1 MPALARRDLLKL
13 LALGVLT
20 PAQMVAAT
28 PESPPNAPIGRAVPK
43 ASAQTASAMFVG
55 QVYLVHRPLERDVNL
70 LLRHIEGVLDTA
82 HGAVS
87 RADGPMTLVPALR
100 RAIEA
105 DFEAGRW
112 VNLEGWLVAETEGRV
127 CALQCLN

>member
-1 MPALARRDLLKL
+1 MPTLARRDLLKL
-13 LALGVLT
+13 LALGILT
-20 PAQMVAAT
+20 PVRMVAAT
-28 PESPPNAPIGRAVPK
+28 PESLP
-43 ASAQTASAMFVG
+43 SAALVLSRTSAHAGSAKLVG
-55 QVYLVHRPLERDVNL
+55 QVYLEHRPLERDVNL
-70 LLRHIEGVLDTA
+70 LLRHIAGVLGTA

-87 RADGPMTLVPALR
+87 RADDPLTLVPALR

-127 CALQCLN
+127 CALQCLI